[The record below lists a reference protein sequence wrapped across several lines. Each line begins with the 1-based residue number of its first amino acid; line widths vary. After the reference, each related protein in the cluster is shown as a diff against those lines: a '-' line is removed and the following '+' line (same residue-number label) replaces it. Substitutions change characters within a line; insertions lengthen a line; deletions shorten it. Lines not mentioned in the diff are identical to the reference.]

1 MNQPSD
7 SDGSKVASR
16 QGTMYKSSIG
26 EVSELTAEIAAYRRM
41 IEKEQEEIK

>member
-7 SDGSKVASR
+7 NEGNKAPPR
-16 QGTMYKSSIG
+16 QGTIYKSSIG
-26 EVSELTAEIAAYRRM
+26 EASELTAEIAAYRRM